1 MTDISKNINALQP
14 SATYTVQVR
23 AKNSDNEFSEWSN
36 AYTFSTPSA
45 LLNTVNSTVQT
56 TLSGGSVVAGDIV
69 NGPAI
74 LISGDG
80 ISGISAIGGTTF
92 NIPTDPAQTPTIAG
106 FQIAQ
111 TGLIGV
117 GQIVAS
123 ASSTTAA
130 ATASAKVPLASA
142 SSITP
147 GMYVYGTPFKPSTTV
162 RSANSKTGII
172 ILSQAASVAYP
183 SGVTASFVPNA
194 NLQVGTSSAN
204 NITIRGQD
212 VPGNPGAIY
221 SIINSVNT
229 TATTGSGFYV
239 DEIGRFR
246 LAGANGVVSM
256 DGSGNLAVSGSI
268 SATSGSIGGFSIAL
282 DKLSSSFSTSSY
294 VAVSGSG
301 DYAFWAGNPT
311 ASLAPF
317 WIKMDGTS
325 KVTGVQ
331 VGNVGGFTITSS
343 ALWGGTSPNIV
354 GLDPSNATYS
364 IFSGATASSGTGAKF
379 WVTTSGSVYGTAA
392 SFQSPILSGGTLSG
406 TSTNSGSLVGGAI
419 VVPATNPKFTVDSS
433 GNLTATNAYISGS
446 VYANSGSFTG
456 AVYASVGSFT
466 GSVTAS
472 SGSIGAFNITQTALY
487 SGGSGSVV
495 GLDPTN
501 ATYSFFAGAT
511 ASTGAGSKFWV
522 TNSGSVYG
530 TAASFVGPVFSGTV
544 NLQNAVLYQGATG
557 SISGGALA
565 IPATSPKFTVDSLG
579 NVVAQSAS
587 ITGFISASS
596 GSVGGW
602 SINTGSLT
610 SGTGASAV
618 GISTGN
624 YAFYAGNV
632 TASSAPFSV
641 TNTGILT
648 ASGANISGSLTAT
661 TGSIGGFTIT
671 GSALYGGTSGSITG
685 FNPYNASATI
695 FAGATSSAGDN
706 AKFYVTNSGSI
717 YSTGGA
723 SFTGP
728 VMSAAL
734 LSAPVIS
741 GSTTNSGSIIGGSI
755 FVPNTTTPAFKVDSS
770 GNLIA
775 TSASITGT
783 ISSSAGNIGGIY
795 LNSDSISAAS
805 SSNYATQILNTGP
818 QIFLQYESSPLTDSS
833 SNNYPVS
840 LGGAGNLYSTAGFNG
855 TGRSVYSAS
864 GIQVTSQIVNSS
876 YAGASSNVSI
886 EFWVNGAV
894 ATTSY
899 SAFAGKTEYT
909 RGWYIQTTGAPSNS
923 LQLIIYTDALSNQ
936 SAGVIPVLD
945 NKWHHVIYQIGSG
958 TASSFIDGQ
967 YFGSATYNAG
977 TTNISSSGTFFV
989 NHWVNSGVKDQ
1000 FAVYHRLLSSA
1011 EILANYNAGIAAR
1024 GFSIYNNGQ
1033 VNINNANVAG
1043 NINATSGSIG
1053 SWSITSGN
1061 LVSGTGASAVGLTTG
1076 TYAIY
1081 AGNPTASLAPFS
1093 VTNTGILT
1101 ASNANISGSISAI
1114 SGSIGGFAIINN
1126 SLSATGVVLSSS
1138 SGLNLGTNQFTV
1150 SQTGAMVAQTAS
1162 ITGQITAQS
1171 GSFTGNV
1178 YIQSPGRLIAQS
1190 GTNSVILTST
1200 GLTGNQSGIPVF
1212 TLPTDGSPP
1221 TIGQFKIVQTGLS
1234 AVGLVTIT
1242 ASTTSGSSTALVT
1255 ASNASSLWAGM
1266 SAYGGGFASA
1276 TVITSVNQSTGAIG
1290 LSVAASATN
1299 AGFTASMIPNA
1310 NMVIGTTAS
1319 NNITIRGQNSP
1330 GQVGAIFSVIS
1341 GSNTV
1346 PGSASG
1352 FYVDQAGAFWLGSGA
1367 GNYLSASN
1375 GNLSVSGSIVA
1386 TSGSFS
1392 GAINASAGTFTGS
1405 VGALTGSIG
1414 GWSISSSALTSSNVG
1429 LYAPNSP
1436 AVSEIAIFAGSAIA
1450 NRSTAP
1456 FRIDYSGNMTASN
1469 ANISGS
1475 INANSGSIAGW
1486 NITSGSLIATGASIS
1501 GTGGLAFGSPAK
1513 FTVDTSGNLTAQNI
1527 SASGSIAASAGSVGG
1542 WAISSSALTSASVG
1556 FYAPVSPSATEI
1568 AIFAGSALGSRNTA
1582 PFRVDYS
1589 GNLTASNANISGSII
1604 ANSGSIANWTISTGS
1619 LTSGTGASAV
1629 GITTGSYAF
1638 YAGSAT
1644 ASSAPFSVTNTGNL
1658 VASNSNISGSISA
1671 SAGRIGLGSSTTWY
1685 IGTDYDGQGVI
1696 KNYPL
1701 SASTPAYVSP
1711 GAYGGYSANY
1721 SASYNDYIVG
1731 YFPTSIEIDSSPYIH
1746 LQPAYNG
1753 PSAAVDPRQGLIL
1766 DPNGNGS
1773 YGVLDIN
1780 GNVRYDTVLWWGY
1793 GDIRDSQLASAPFYI
1808 TSGGNMFASSAY
1820 ISNLTTINS
1829 SVSTITASSINSN
1842 IINSGQVNADN
1853 INATN
1858 MSLGIIQGQGAA
1870 FAFSVTPLSAQSDGL
1885 GYVTYTVKTDSS
1897 NIGFYEYGVA
1907 IGETILISGMQNS
1920 TVKNADIYNGK
1931 FTIVKQNFSDAN
1943 QTFAVYNPAA
1953 IGVYEYLSPNP
1964 AAYGV
1969 VDNATVIADSTGNM
1983 EIGPQYQVPISYDG
1997 TIPRGLSE
2005 GDIYYDIK
2013 KLAPY
2018 PSFYE
2023 IINDATNAG
2032 SAARNITNSGA
2043 PYLPVKGI
2051 SNMQVNVPT
2060 DGVLEVTFGGNLY
2073 WLGAAST
2080 LSITSYIA
2088 ASVVPTVFSMIDL
2101 APNGSNGIIFT
2112 TNYNNINGDIGSKTI
2127 IQTSSSPFY
2136 YNSVNTSSIT
2146 LTSVTQGTPTTA
2158 SIIPIGNLFTS
2169 SAVVATNA
2177 NNGNN
2182 TIVDGMWIKALPTS
2196 GTGFSGSIQNITTG
2210 NFVTGSISISATS
2223 ASTTTPSAYF
2233 VSSGTVTGN
2242 DVTSGMLV
2250 QDANAKSYQVYNV
2263 TTDTNN
2269 NVIGLILSSSTNA
2282 TALVSASIYNA
2293 IAISS
2298 SIVTASIHSASINN
2312 LGYVTSVDD
2321 NGNAAYISG
2330 TGSISAST
2338 AYSLGPSNSSNSP
2351 FMQLTLPGTGY
2362 NAPYGSIGPVTKV
2375 WPLVNVPSGGVTL
2388 DFAYWAKLGSPN
2400 SASPNMQYSSWIFKY
2415 FPYAA
2420 HSYFTAASVV

>member
-1 MTDISKNINALQP
+1 MVDISKNLSGLQP
-14 SATYTVQVR
+14 GTNYAVQVR
-23 AKNSDNEFSEWSN
+23 TKNAEGSYSDWSPGYN
-36 AYTFSTPSA
+36 FSTPVD
-45 LLNTVNSTVQT
+45 LINTVNSTTNTVLQ
-56 TLSGGSVVAGDIV
+56 GGSLIAGDSSGSSYVTITASGITGWSNGLVNFFIPTASSDTAILGTFGFDV
-69 NGPAI
+69 NG
-74 LISGDG
+74 LIGYGQTIVSATTTNGSGSVKVPISSASLINPG
-80 ISGISAIGGTTF
+80 QNIFASAAFQPNARIVSVNKATGVLIITPLASATYASGISA
-92 NIPTDPAQTPTIAG
+92 
-106 FQIAQ
+106 
-111 TGLIGV
+111 
-117 GQIVAS
+117 
-123 ASSTTAA
+123 
-130 ATASAKVPLASA
+130 
-142 SSITP
+142 SIIS
-147 GMYVYGTPFKPSTTV
+147 KP
-162 RSANSKTGII
+162 NMI
-172 ILSQAASVAYP
+172 
-183 SGVTASFVPNA
+183 
-194 NLQVGTSSAN
+194 VGTSASN
-204 NITIRGQD
+204 NITIRGQG
-212 VPGNPGAIY
+212 VPGQTGAIFTNV
-221 SIINSVNT
+221 SGVPT
-229 TATTGSGFYV
+229 TASTGLGFYI
-239 DEIGRFR
+239 DETGRFR

-268 SATSGSIGGFSIAL
+268 VANSGSIGGFSIAS

-419 VVPATNPKFTVDSS
+419 VVPATSPKFTVDSS

-466 GSVTAS
+466 GSVTAN

-557 SISGGALA
+557 SISGGALV
-565 IPATSPKFTVDSLG
+565 IPATNPKFTVDSLG

-728 VMSAAL
+728 VMSAAS

-741 GSTTNSGSIIGGSI
+741 GSTTNSGSIIGGAI
-755 FVPNTTTPAFKVDSS
+755 FVPNAGSPAFKVDSS
-770 GNLIA
+770 GNM
-775 TSASITGT
+775 
-783 ISSSAGNIGGIY
+783 
-795 LNSDSISAAS
+795 
-805 SSNYATQILNTGP
+805 
-818 QIFLQYESSPLTDSS
+818 
-833 SNNYPVS
+833 
-840 LGGAGNLYSTAGFNG
+840 
-855 TGRSVYSAS
+855 
-864 GIQVTSQIVNSS
+864 
-876 YAGASSNVSI
+876 
-886 EFWVNGAV
+886 
-894 ATTSY
+894 
-899 SAFAGKTEYT
+899 
-909 RGWYIQTTGAPSNS
+909 
-923 LQLIIYTDALSNQ
+923 
-936 SAGVIPVLD
+936 
-945 NKWHHVIYQIGSG
+945 
-958 TASSFIDGQ
+958 TAS
-967 YFGSATYNAG
+967 NA
-977 TTNISSSGTFFV
+977 
-989 NHWVNSGVKDQ
+989 
-1000 FAVYHRLLSSA
+1000 YL
-1011 EILANYNAGIAAR
+1011 
-1024 GFSIYNNGQ
+1024 
-1033 VNINNANVAG
+1033 
-1043 NINATSGSIG
+1043 SGSIVSNSG
-1053 SWSITSGN
+1053 SIANWQINTGSLTA
-1061 LVSGTGASAVGLTTG
+1061 GTGASAVGISTG
-1076 TYAIY
+1076 NYAFY
-1081 AGNPTASLAPFS
+1081 AGNTVPSAASFS

-1101 ASNANISGSISAI
+1101 ATNANISGSINASSGTFSGTLNATT
-1114 SGSIGGFAIINN
+1114 GSIGGFTISNN
-1126 SLSATGVVLSSS
+1126 NLSTSNISLSSAT
-1138 SGLNLGTNQFTV
+1138 GLNLGPNQFTV

-1171 GSFTGNV
+1171 GSFTGDV

-1556 FYAPVSPSATEI
+1556 LYAPVSPSATEI

-1753 PSAAVDPRQGLIL
+1753 PSVAVDPRQGLIL

-1793 GDIRDSQLASAPFYI
+1793 GDIRDSQSPYAAPFYI

-1820 ISNLTTINS
+1820 ISNLTTLNS

-1842 IINSGQVNADN
+1842 IINSGQVNTDN

-1870 FAFSVTPLSAQSDGL
+1870 FAFSATPLSAQSDGL
-1885 GYVTYTVKTDSS
+1885 GYVTYTVSEPLT
-1897 NIGFYEYGVA
+1897 NGFYEYGIAV
-1907 IGETILISGMQNS
+1907 GETILISGMQNS

-1931 FTIVKQNFSDAN
+1931 FTIVNQNFSDAN

-2023 IINDATNAG
+2023 IINDTTSAG

-2060 DGVLEVTFGGNLY
+2060 DGVLEATFGGNLY

-2112 TNYNNINGDIGSKTI
+2112 TNYNNINGEIGSKTI

-2196 GTGFSGSIQNITTG
+2196 GTGFSGIIQNITTG

-2223 ASTTTPSAYF
+2223 ASTSTPSAYF

-2242 DVTSGMLV
+2242 DVTSGMLI

-2269 NVIGLILSSSTNA
+2269 NVIGLTLSSSTNA

-2298 SIVTASIHSASINN
+2298 SMVTASIHSASINN
-2312 LGYVTSVDD
+2312 LGYVTNVDD

-2362 NAPYGSIGPVTKV
+2362 NAPFASIGPVTRV

-2420 HSYFTAASVV
+2420 HSYFAAASVV